1 MRENTNQNISEY
13 KHFSCTLIR
22 NLRLEIVEKI
32 RSSRGTSPT
41 EILEKNFFSIKK
53 ENVYVKISV
62 NVKEHRK

>member
-13 KHFSCTLIR
+13 KHFSYTLMR

>member
-13 KHFSCTLIR
+13 KHFSGTLIR

-41 EILEKNFFSIKK
+41 EILEKNLFSIKK

>member
-1 MRENTNQNISEY
+1 M
-13 KHFSCTLIR
+13 R

-62 NVKEHRK
+62 NVKEHRKLFQK

>member
-41 EILEKNFFSIKK
+41 EILEKLFFYQK
-53 ENVYVKISV
+53 ENVYVKISL
-62 NVKEHRK
+62 NVKKHRK